1 LQRRKL
7 KLRLNSRQINKQP
20 RKRLLKKRK
29 NTTKLKQNLKKLLL
43 MQRLLRQRSKLRKFL
58 PKKLL
63 KIRRKL

>member
-1 LQRRKL
+1 LLKRRLKL
-7 KLRLNSRQINKQP
+7 KLNLRQINKQL
-20 RKRLLKKRK
+20 RNRLLKKRN

-43 MQRLLRQRSKLRKFL
+43 MQRLLRQRSKLKKFL

>member
-1 LQRRKL
+1 LLKRRLKL
-7 KLRLNSRQINKQP
+7 KLNLRQINKQL
-20 RKRLLKKRK
+20 RNRLLKKRN

>member
-1 LQRRKL
+1 ML
-7 KLRLNSRQINKQP
+7 KLNLRQINKQL
-20 RKRLLKKRK
+20 RNRLLKKRN

>member
-1 LQRRKL
+1 LLKRRLKL
-7 KLRLNSRQINKQP
+7 KLNLRQINKQL
-20 RKRLLKKRK
+20 RNRLLKKRN

-43 MQRLLRQRSKLRKFL
+43 MQRLLRQRNKLRKLL